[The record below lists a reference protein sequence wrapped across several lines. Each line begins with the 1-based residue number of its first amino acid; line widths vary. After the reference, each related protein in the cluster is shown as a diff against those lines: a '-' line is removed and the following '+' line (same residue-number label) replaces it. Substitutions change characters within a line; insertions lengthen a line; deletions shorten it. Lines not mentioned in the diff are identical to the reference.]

1 MRGVSEWALRV
12 ALLLAALLVLG
23 AASAWAEESAAPPG
37 ARISPPGGVSTQA
50 RVQPPVGIDPPP
62 PPDAMT
68 QARAQPPV
76 GVTTG
81 QVSLLDTIRI
91 WLESRLSSSDV

>member
-1 MRGVSEWALRV
+1 
-12 ALLLAALLVLG
+12 
-23 AASAWAEESAAPPG
+23 
-37 ARISPPGGVSTQA
+37 
-50 RVQPPVGIDPPP
+50 
-62 PPDAMT
+62 MT